1 MFYGRKLKCNAIVNE
16 EYQEIQFLWN
26 GHLRTMRFQM
36 FQDSITKQLL
46 FKIAANVPRFKMEE
60 IAIVSSNTDVNEIE
74 YHEIPGG
81 FGDMG
86 TRVFKSD
93 HPIHDVVHIIYLYF
107 EV

>member
-1 MFYGRKLKCNAIVNE
+1 MFYGRKLMCNSNG
-16 EYQEIQFLWN
+16 EYQEIQFVWN

-46 FKIAANVPRFKMEE
+46 FKIAANVPRFEMEE
-60 IAIVSSNTDVNEIE
+60 IAIKLSSKTDVKEIE
-74 YHEIPGG
+74 YNEIPGG